1 MRPKKAKYK
10 FQNFIFM
17 STKKNTGAKNNAP
30 QQTAE
35 TTTDFQKMF
44 VESIGKSVS
53 ESSQTAANGRK
64 YDSLKAFDS
73 IEAKTIR
80 RNIQKNLSNVKDF
93 NTQVAKFGFTET
105 NKKTARKLLSYYIT
119 FIGLKVVSFEA
130 NQVFGSLK
138 NAENFKHYELM
149 LKFLALYVKSEKITD
164 FQPFVKVV
172 NLENSK
178 FLNFS

>member
-1 MRPKKAKYK
+1 
-10 FQNFIFM
+10 M
-17 STKKNTGAKNNAP
+17 STKKNAGAKNNAP
-30 QQTAE
+30 QNE
-35 TTTDFQKMF
+35 TKTTLTDFQKMF
-44 VESIGKSVS
+44 IESIGKSVS

-64 YDSLKAFDS
+64 YDSLKNFDS
-73 IEAKTIR
+73 VEAKTIR

-93 NTQVAKFGFTET
+93 NTQVAKFGFTDST
-105 NKKTARKLLSYYIT
+105 KKTAKKLLSYYIT

-130 NQVFGSLK
+130 NQVFGNLK

-178 FLNFS
+178 FLNFN

>member
-1 MRPKKAKYK
+1 
-10 FQNFIFM
+10 M
-17 STKKNTGAKNNAP
+17 STKKNAGAKSAAP

-35 TTTDFQKMF
+35 AATTDFQKMF
-44 VESIGKSVS
+44 FESIGKSVS

-73 IEAKTIR
+73 VEAKTIR

-93 NTQVAKFGFTET
+93 NTQVAKFGFTDST
-105 NKKTARKLLSYYIT
+105 KKIARKLLSYYIT

-130 NQVFGSLK
+130 NQVFGNLK

-172 NLENSK
+172 SLENSK
-178 FLNFS
+178 FLNFN